1 MPKATLA
8 HILGPDEGVALTLHD
23 QREWDSH
30 SECVVCSAFHPPRR
44 RSRPIVICGY
54 VPLRVFRG
62 IFVSFFGAAAAQNGL
77 ASWPLGLASVTM
89 KRGQMADRRHVKVQ
103 PFPGGF
109 RRLWPGS
116 PLRLPAGRD
125 TSLVRE
131 VLSRG
136 GARLERAA
144 EVFNSFEH
152 LMALA
157 ESGWLGPPRAS
168 PRLSMAE
175 SRERL
180 CDIAARARGPEALSG
195 CRPGDPVF
203 VTGRVLC
210 ADLAAPR
217 AVLWHWEPW
226 AYTADEFFDE
236 EDPWPLPREPRYVE
250 TAYDFLLV
258 DELGQCSVRVCVEG
272 AHLVAA
278 RRLVAGSRI
287 GVLGFFDQEVSA
299 EGTRPDPRHSPMR
312 PVLRS
317 GHALPLLVLGERE
330 REPQAAAV

>member
-1 MPKATLA
+1 M
-8 HILGPDEGVALTLHD
+8 
-23 QREWDSH
+23 
-30 SECVVCSAFHPPRR
+30 SE
-44 RSRPIVICGY
+44 
-54 VPLRVFRG
+54 
-62 IFVSFFGAAAAQNGL
+62 
-77 ASWPLGLASVTM
+77 
-89 KRGQMADRRHVKVQ
+89 RRHVKVQ
-103 PFPGGF
+103 TFPGGF

-168 PRLSMAE
+168 ARLSMAE
-175 SRERL
+175 SRKRL
-180 CDIAARARGPEALSG
+180 CDIAARARGPEALSD

-203 VTGRVLC
+203 VTGRVLAPDVTA
-210 ADLAAPR
+210 ADR
-217 AVLWHWEPW
+217 RVLWQWEPW
-226 AYTADEFFDE
+226 AYTADEFFAE

-250 TAYDFLLV
+250 TAYDFLLSD
-258 DELGQCSVRVCVEG
+258 DEGRCSVRVCVDG

-278 RRLVAGSRI
+278 RRLLVGSRI
-287 GVLGFFDQEVSA
+287 GVLGFFDQEVSVA
-299 EGTRPDPRHSPMR
+299 GVRPSPRHSPLQ
-312 PVLRS
+312 PLLRS
-317 GHALPLLVLGERE
+317 GTSLPLLVLGVRE
-330 REPQAAAV
+330 RESQEPAAV